1 MPTRTITPRLWKL
14 AVPIMLTNLLQMAY
28 NLVDTWFLGRIG
40 AAAVSAPA
48 IAFNF
53 IFFLAVFGIGF
64 SMAGTT
70 LVAQAKGAGDTDRID
85 FYASQTVTIVA
96 TIGIVIGVIGFF
108 TTIPLLRLLNAP
120 ADAFDYA
127 RIYMQIV
134 FSGIP
139 LMFFFF
145 VMQALMHGMG
155 DSITP
160 LKIQLVTVVLNLVLD
175 PIFIFGFGPIPR
187 MEVAGAAT
195 ATVISRSATAI
206 LSLVVLLRGA
216 RGLRVRRVYLAPDRR
231 AIRQFLEI
239 GFPASLGQGIS
250 ALGFT
255 VLQGIVNGFG
265 VAVIAAFGIANRII
279 GLFNMPAIGL
289 SKATATIVGQE
300 LGADRP
306 DGARHT
312 VRTSVLMMLGMI
324 VPAMTF
330 TFFFGNSLVR
340 FFVDD
345 PEVIR
350 HGATLF
356 KIVSVSVVPFTL
368 FTVIN
373 GAFEGGGVT
382 RPVMVLNV
390 LRLWGLRV
398 PIAAALT
405 SVAVLGPNG
414 IWIAMFISNV
424 ATATIGFLWLRRGT
438 WLRKIELVDTT
449 VSIPPNATA
458 PSTVASITEGRRRP
472 SP

>member
-1 MPTRTITPRLWKL
+1 MALNALREYTPISMHIDSIAPRLWKL
-14 AVPIMLTNLLQMAY
+14 AVPIMLTNFLQMTY
-28 NLVDTWFLGRIG
+28 NIVDTWFLGRIG

-48 IAFNF
+48 MAFSF

-70 LVAQAKGAGDTDRID
+70 LVSQAKGRNDQDRID
-85 FYASQTVTIVA
+85 FYATQTLIVVG
-96 TIGIVIGVIGFF
+96 TLGIFIGVIGYIS
-108 TTIPLLRLLNAP
+108 TVPLLRLLNAP
-120 ADAFDYA
+120 VEAFEYA
-127 RIYMQIV
+127 RIYMKII

-145 VMQALMHGMG
+145 VMQALMHGLG
-155 DSITP
+155 DSMTP
-160 LKIQLVTVVLNLVLD
+160 LRIQLVTVVLNVILD
-175 PIFIFGFGPIPR
+175 PILIFGVGPIPA
-187 MEVAGAAT
+187 MGVAGAAG
-195 ATVISRSATAI
+195 ATVISRSITAI
-206 LSLVVLLRGA
+206 LSLIILIRG
-216 RGLRVRRVYLAPDRR
+216 RHGVRIRRRYLTPHIE
-231 AIRQFLEI
+231 AIKQFAEI
-239 GFPASLGQGIS
+239 GLPASLGQGLS

-300 LGADRP
+300 LGADRTE
-306 DGARHT
+306 GAKEV
-312 VRTSVLMMLGMI
+312 VRTSVRFMLAMI
-324 VPAMTF
+324 VPAMTL

-345 PEVIR
+345 PEVIH

-382 RPVMVLNV
+382 RPVMALNV
-390 LRLWGLRV
+390 VRLWGLRV
-398 PIAAALT
+398 PFAAWLT
-405 SVAVLGPNG
+405 SFAILGANG
-414 IWIAMFISNV
+414 IWIAMFVSNIV
-424 ATATIGFLWLRRGT
+424 TALIGFLWLRRGT
-438 WLRKIELVDTT
+438 WLRKIEFVEVT
-449 VSIPPNATA
+449 P
-458 PSTVASITEGRRRP
+458 RP